1 MKNSNNLKHRNKIVF
16 EYLGL
21 KKTDKVLSV
30 GCKYGTFEL
39 LILPKI
45 KSLVAFD
52 ILRDLI
58 KKNNQELRDNPKIKF
73 EYGDISKKT
82 KYKSGFFDKVIFLEV
97 IEHLPRGTELK
108 ALKEIYRLLKKD
120 GILVLPTPNS
130 HWYSNLTDFARVI
143 ADHRH
148 YKIETIENLCKQA
161 GFKIK
166 KKTIVGGFCSTT
178 WISLRMILRIFRL
191 YKLVKFID
199 QKIMEDIKEKEYSQK
214 GFLNIFLKCQK

>member
-1 MKNSNNLKHRNKIVF
+1 MESEVLKHRNKIVVN
-16 EYLGL
+16 YLGL

-30 GCKYGTFEL
+30 GCKYGKLEL
-39 LILPKI
+39 IILPKI

-58 KKNNQELRDNPKIKF
+58 KKNNQQFKDNPKIKF

-82 KYKSGFFDKVIFLEV
+82 KYKSESFDKVIFLEV

-120 GILVLPTPNS
+120 GILVLSTPNS
-130 HWYSNLTDFARVI
+130 HWYSNLTDFAGVI

-148 YKIETIENLCKQA
+148 YKMETIENLCKEA

-166 KKTIVGGFCSTT
+166 KKTIVGGICSTT
-178 WISLRMILRIFRL
+178 WISLRMILRVFKL
-191 YKLVKFID
+191 YSIVKFLD
-199 QKIMEDIKEKEYSQK
+199 QKMEDIQDKEYSQK